1 MKFTAICLLL
11 LASIGLASA
20 ADIESGKKLV
30 AERNCASCHGA
41 DYFSS
46 IAPTYPRLAGQHE
59 DYLYYALRS
68 YQVETNANY
77 GRKNA
82 VMGSQAKGLTDPQ
95 IRNIAAYLAS
105 LPGPLVVKK

>member
-1 MKFTAICLLL
+1 MCIRD
-11 LASIGLASA
+11 S
-20 ADIESGKKLV
+20 
-30 AERNCASCHGA
+30 
-41 DYFSS
+41 YSS
-46 IAPTYPRLAGQHE
+46 IAPAYPRLAGQYE
-59 DYLYYALRS
+59 DYLYYALRA

-82 VMGSQAKGLTDPQ
+82 VMSSQAKGLTDPQ

>member
-1 MKFTAICLLL
+1 MAQIIT
-11 LASIGLASA
+11 
-20 ADIESGKKLV
+20 
-30 AERNCASCHGA
+30 
-41 DYFSS
+41 
-46 IAPTYPRLAGQHE
+46 GQHE

-82 VMGSQAKGLTDPQ
+82 VMGSQAKGLTDKQ
-95 IRNIAAYLAS
+95 MRNLAAYLAS